1 MTDKDEFEDLDDL
14 SDMAAAMAAL
24 GAGVSLE
31 EAAET
36 CSDLLKEFQRYHPL
50 KTAATFGALLTK
62 KRLQPNC
69 LRLEL
74 LVHLALASCR
84 GPRVPTAQLLTK
96 GYSLAG
102 QGLGHMEDPP
112 EDIFVGNIYSLRG
125 NYKVLEGIWE
135 SGTFYLQR
143 FVNLAD
149 SLPDSDIYRWFA
161 NAIHALLKVS
171 DIVCTRAGLKRNEL
185 GNQDGED
192 SLPLDLVSQPDKL
205 RQLVQFGFDELEQ
218 AEIDIGHLSPFI
230 FDPADRTNLLKQ
242 SISSSALEARPLA
255 VEGNQLYLV
264 LPSAVSSA
272 IRRFFLAMLGSGP
285 HRQNFIYNLGN
296 EYSRLL
302 HDTPVLGRKFHR
314 VRFSHHPWGSISQAL
329 HHVDEGRYLHLV
341 FFMDTLEE
349 FDPEGFGGMY
359 LGSQQSEEEIE
370 RLVTKTRLEA
380 SKQAGFQS
388 GLTLYIVCGVGRG
401 AAFAFGGE
409 PQPNWQG
416 EFLSIADY
424 CTLCRVK
431 GISAINLWRINEM
444 KSRLRQM
451 NVWFQNINGFLN
463 FYAWVESLNGHLVP
477 HADVPEQKS
486 ADQGLNIAIVQN
498 SILKLRHMVTSSVDF
513 HVEQFVDGT
522 WRLVHTEGTSY
533 FDEDNEQPVY
543 GHLQLEEEV
552 RFLGACITSN
562 RCWWF
567 EAVCSGDEPSHTTYD
582 RWKMLGTWLA
592 RAVRPLESAFST
604 HLRPGPILW
613 RCVFEPYID
622 KLDDEAYGTFE
633 DAENAIQIVID
644 STDGTVELAIGQGFN
659 QAIFSPY
666 NIAERALVCAL
677 VKGVAQLADN
687 KTIAIDSLVN
697 EIVPN
702 TEARHSHM
710 FPAQSFRDFIRTLV
724 EKEPITISSFDNASV
739 CLGMGWRARDFNDG
753 NRVEG
758 KASCITFLNNL
769 VKQLEDELC
778 QELSQFNRLALLSK
792 LLLNNETAS
801 VSRERWH
808 RTAAAILAL
817 RENKV
822 ATLRSMR
829 EHEQSLNAI
838 FQAGRNLI
846 EMALCESATEGGRVP
861 GEIDL
866 SRLLAKASQLFHV
879 GGWSDLIRWNVLEP
893 FVIIRPLGDVHVKHD
908 FMDTVLDGFGNA
920 TSEYRYNASVK
931 NYAKNLERPKV
942 YEDLGREIE
951 AEFLKAWQD
960 EFGCSVDEFRQF
972 VDSIENW
979 AIENQKPVI
988 QMRRSELAG
997 LAASRHIALII
1008 LQNLSLTARP
1018 NWRQLPDG
1026 YDSRDIAPWR
1036 FRRRLSVLRRPLLQL
1051 TDEVDPLV
1059 IFAPGML
1066 REGVTYMFRNY
1077 YEGSYP
1083 DTHLGPAMRR
1093 YAGIARERD
1102 GMQFNKKVVDRME
1115 ALGWQ
1120 AQPEVA
1126 VTKILRRAFPRNFGD
1141 VDVLAWD
1148 VDSGRVLVMEC
1159 KDLQFK
1165 KTYGEIGEQ
1174 LNDFRGEVSASGKRD
1189 LLRKHLDRVELLC
1202 SHQAEVKKYLGIS
1215 GDIKIESH
1223 LVFSNPV
1230 PMQFASGTISQS
1242 AELHIFD
1249 DLDRLSLK

>member
-1 MTDKDEFEDLDDL
+1 
-14 SDMAAAMAAL
+14 MAVF

-31 EAAET
+31 EGAEA
-36 CSDLLKEFQRYHPL
+36 CSDLIKKFQRYHPL
-50 KTAATFGALLTK
+50 KTAATFGALLTE

-69 LRLEL
+69 LRLEF
-74 LVHLALASCR
+74 LVHLALASCC
-84 GPRVPTAQLLTK
+84 GPHVPTAQLLTE
-96 GYSLAG
+96 GYSSAG
-102 QGLGHMEDPP
+102 QSLGHMEDPP
-112 EDIFVGNIYSLRG
+112 EDIFVGNVSSRRG

-171 DIVCTRAGLKRNEL
+171 DIVCTRAGLQRNEL
-185 GNQDGED
+185 GSPDGQH
-192 SLPLDLVSQPDKL
+192 SLSLDLVSRPDKL

-218 AEIDIGHLSPFI
+218 AGIDIGQLSPFI
-230 FDPADRTNLLKQ
+230 FDPADRTSLLKQ

-255 VEGNQLYLV
+255 IDGNQLYLV

-272 IRRFFLAMLGSGP
+272 IRRFFLAMLGSES
-285 HRQNFIYNLGN
+285 HKQNFIYNLGN

-302 HDTPVLGRKFHR
+302 RDTPLLGRKSHH

-341 FFMDTLEE
+341 FLMDTLEE
-349 FDPEGFGGMY
+349 FEPEGFGGMY
-359 LGSQQSEEEIE
+359 LGNEQFENEIE
-370 RLVTKTRLEA
+370 GLVAETRIEA
-380 SKQAGFQS
+380 SKLAGFHS
-388 GLTLYIVCGVGRG
+388 GLTLYIICGVGRG

-409 PQPNWQG
+409 SQINWQG
-416 EFLSIADY
+416 DFLSISDY

-431 GISAINLWRINEM
+431 GISALNLWRINEM
-444 KSRLRQM
+444 KSRLMQM
-451 NVWFQNINGFLN
+451 NVRFQNINGFLN
-463 FYAWVESLNGHLVP
+463 FYAWAESLNGHLVP
-477 HADVPEQKS
+477 HTEVPEQKS
-486 ADQGLNIAIVQN
+486 ADQSLNIAIVQN
-498 SILKLRHMVTSSVDF
+498 GILELRNKVTSSIDP

-522 WRLVHTEGTSY
+522 WRLVHTEGASY

-543 GHLQLEEEV
+543 AHLQLSDDV

-567 EAVCSGDEPSHTTYD
+567 EALCSGDESSHTTYD
-582 RWKMLGTWLA
+582 RWKMLSTWLA
-592 RAVRPLESAFST
+592 RAVRPLECALST
-604 HLRPGPILW
+604 HLGPGPILW
-613 RCVFEPYID
+613 RCVFEPYVD
-622 KLDDEAYGTFE
+622 KLDEDVYGTYE
-633 DAENAIQIVID
+633 DAGNAIQALVD
-644 STDGTVELAIGQGFN
+644 AAERTVELTIGQGFN
-659 QAIFSPY
+659 RAIFSPH
-666 NIAERALVCAL
+666 NIAERALVYAF
-677 VKGVAQLADN
+677 VKGVAQLAN
-687 KTIAIDSLVN
+687 NTTVAISNLMD

-710 FPAQSFRDFIRTLV
+710 FPVQNFRDFMRTLV
-724 EKEPITISSFDNASV
+724 EKEPITISNFDNASV
-739 CLGMGWRARDFNDG
+739 CLGMGWRAQDFKDG
-753 NRVEG
+753 SRIEG
-758 KASCITFLNNL
+758 KANCIAFLNTL
-769 VKQLEDELC
+769 VRQLEDDLC
-778 QELSQFNRLALLSK
+778 QELGQFNRLDLLSK

-817 RENKV
+817 RENKA

-846 EMALCESATEGGRVP
+846 EMVLCESAIEGGRAA

-866 SRLLAKASQLFHV
+866 SRLLAKTSQLFHV
-879 GGWSDLIRWNVLEP
+879 GGWSDLMRWDVLEP
-893 FVIIRPLGDVHVKHD
+893 LVIIWPLGDVHVKHD

-931 NYAKNLERPKV
+931 NYAKNLEPPKV
-942 YEDLGREIE
+942 YEDLGREIDV
-951 AEFLKAWQD
+951 EFLKAWQD
-960 EFGCSVDEFRQF
+960 EFGCSVEDFRKF

-988 QMRRSELAG
+988 QMRRSELVEIF
-997 LAASRHIALII
+997 ASRDIALII
-1008 LQNLSLTARP
+1008 LQNLSLVTRP

-1036 FRRRLSVLRRPLLQL
+1036 FRRRLSVLRRPVLQP

-1059 IFAPGML
+1059 ILAPGML
-1066 REGVTYMFRNY
+1066 RDGLTYMFRNY

-1115 ALGWQ
+1115 ALGWK

-1126 VTKILRRAFPRNFGD
+1126 ITKILRKAFSRNFGD

-1148 VDSGRVLVMEC
+1148 ADIGRVLVMEC

-1174 LNDFRGEVSASGKRD
+1174 LSDFRGEVLASGKRD

-1202 SHQAEVKKYLGIS
+1202 SHQAELKKYLGIS
-1215 GDIKIESH
+1215 KDIKIESH

-1249 DLDRLSLK
+1249 DLDRLYLR